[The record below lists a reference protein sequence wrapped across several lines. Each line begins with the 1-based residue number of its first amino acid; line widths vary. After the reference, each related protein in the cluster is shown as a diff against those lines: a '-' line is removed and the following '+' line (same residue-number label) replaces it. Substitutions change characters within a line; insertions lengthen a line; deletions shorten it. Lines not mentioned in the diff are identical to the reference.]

1 MKIVLIQPDTLI
13 GDALE
18 NLIPRETNAQLCRIK
33 IGQPSATNDDWEYTL
48 DFTDRKLLRKTILSE
63 KPDIIINTYL
73 ITNNKDNL
81 PKEQIWNINV
91 ELNDFLITTAKIA
104 DVHYI
109 TFSSEL
115 VFDGKRG
122 PYAEDDLVSPTDYI
136 SKSLVARENSCKQD
150 LNLTTLFRTTKVFG
164 YSNYDNLDEVSE
176 IYVYLQTGI
185 DVEVKNTFISNPIW
199 NNDVARAAIN
209 AFEREKFG
217 LYNLGG
223 ADFLTDEDKVRI
235 ISKVFGFND
244 IDINAEDAPEIKK
257 LGLVYLK
264 AQTDLRIDFT
274 KYENALLVIKYNM
287 DTNFRIMSI

>member
-33 IGQPSATNDDWEYTL
+33 IGASSATNDDLEYTL
-48 DFTDRKLLRKTILSE
+48 DFSDRKLLRKTILSE
-63 KPDIIINTYL
+63 KPDVIINSHL
-73 ITNNKDNL
+73 ITNSKDN
-81 PKEQIWNINV
+81 PTKEQIWNVNV
-91 ELNDFLITTAKIA
+91 DLNDFLITTAKIA
-104 DVHYI
+104 EVHYI

-122 PYAEDDLVSPTDYI
+122 PYSEDDLASPTDYI
-136 SKSLVARENSCKQD
+136 SKSLLARENSCKQD
-150 LNLTTLFRTTKVFG
+150 LNLITLFRTTKVFG
-164 YSNYDNLDEVSE
+164 YSSYDNLDEVSE

-185 DVEVKNTFISNPIW
+185 DVEVKNTVISNPVW
-199 NNDVARAAIN
+199 NNDVARAVIN
-209 AFEREKFG
+209 ACERKKYG

-223 ADFLTDEDKVRI
+223 ADFLNEVYKVRL

-244 IDINAEDAPEIKK
+244 VDINAEDAPEIKK
-257 LGLVYLK
+257 LGLVNLK

-274 KYENALLVIKYNM
+274 KYESALQVMKYYM

>member
-13 GDALE
+13 GEALE
-18 NLIPRETNAQLCRIK
+18 TLIPRETNAQLCRIN
-33 IGQPSATNDDWEYTL
+33 IAQPPTYNEEWEYTL

-63 KPDIIINTYL
+63 KPDIIINPYI
-73 ITNNKDNL
+73 ITNNKDN
-81 PKEQIWNINV
+81 PTKEQIWNINV
-91 ELNDFLITTAKIA
+91 DLNDFLITTAKIA
-104 DVHYI
+104 DIHYI

-122 PYAEDDLVSPTDYI
+122 PYSEDDLVCPTDYL

-150 LNLTTLFRTTKVFG
+150 LNQITLFRTTKVFG

-185 DVEVKNTFISNPIW
+185 DVEVKNTVLTNPVW
-199 NNDVARAAIN
+199 NNDVARAVIN
-209 AFEREKFG
+209 AFERKKFG

-223 ADFLTDEDKVRI
+223 ADFLTEEDKVNL
-235 ISKVFGFND
+235 ISKVFGISD
-244 IDINAEDAPEIKK
+244 VDINAENAPEIKK
-257 LGLVYLK
+257 LGLINLK

>member
-13 GDALE
+13 GEALE
-18 NLIPRETNAQLCRIK
+18 NLIPRETNAQLCRIN
-33 IGQPSATNDDWEYTL
+33 IAQPPTYNEEWEYTL
-48 DFTDRKLLRKTILSE
+48 DFSDRKLFRKTILSE
-63 KPDIIINTYL
+63 KPDIIINPYI

-81 PKEQIWNINV
+81 TKEQIWNINV
-91 ELNDFLITTAKIA
+91 DLNDFLITTAKIA
-104 DVHYI
+104 DIHYI

-122 PYAEDDLVSPTDYI
+122 PYSEDDLVCPTDYL

-150 LNLTTLFRTTKVFG
+150 LNQITLFRTTKVFG
-164 YSNYDNLDEVSE
+164 YSSYDNLDEVSE

-185 DVEVKNTFISNPIW
+185 DVEVQNTVLSNPVW
-199 NNDVARAAIN
+199 NNDVARAVIN
-209 AFEREKFG
+209 AFERKKFG

-223 ADFLTDEDKVRI
+223 ADFLTEEDKVNL
-235 ISKVFGFND
+235 ISKVFGISD
-244 IDINAEDAPEIKK
+244 VDINAENVPEIKK
-257 LGLVYLK
+257 LGLINLK